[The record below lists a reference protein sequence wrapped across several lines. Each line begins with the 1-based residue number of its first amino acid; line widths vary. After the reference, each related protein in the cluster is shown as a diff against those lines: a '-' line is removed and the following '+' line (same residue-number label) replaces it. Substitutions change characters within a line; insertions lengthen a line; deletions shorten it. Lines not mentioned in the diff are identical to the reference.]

1 MIRYF
6 WWVLLVHIN
15 SLYDSPHRI
24 RTYTSRKI
32 MEQPLTDIYV
42 FSLPGFSSES
52 SLLSPS
58 SAMRPPSR
66 KGVRST
72 GSLDRLREETKPR
85 DFSAPLK
92 KTSAKQQSF
101 IPHRTSTPASKRS
114 LSRNNDYRHSFH
126 LSSLPE
132 MTVTPDRPNRWSIGD
147 MTSSLTGLGGSLPF
161 SSSASQG
168 SDLQRSM
175 ESELESST
183 ESEGW
188 PVRLLSIQHDFL
200 GTREKWRFSFWLVL
214 LLAYLLV
221 CVPFIVSSDIYRFAN
236 CFLFCTSDTTKGFHN
251 LDPSA
256 KLPWNRSLLLYH
268 RKGVTWS
275 QPVRLWGVLVL
286 PPHW

>member
-1 MIRYF
+1 
-6 WWVLLVHIN
+6 
-15 SLYDSPHRI
+15 
-24 RTYTSRKI
+24 

-42 FSLPGFSSES
+42 FSVPGFPSES

-147 MTSSLTGLGGSLPF
+147 MTSSLTGLGGSSPF

-188 PVRLLSIQHDFL
+188 PVRLISIQHDFL
-200 GTREKWRFSFWLVL
+200 RTREK
-214 LLAYLLV
+214 
-221 CVPFIVSSDIYRFAN
+221 
-236 CFLFCTSDTTKGFHN
+236 
-251 LDPSA
+251 
-256 KLPWNRSLLLYH
+256 
-268 RKGVTWS
+268 
-275 QPVRLWGVLVL
+275 
-286 PPHW
+286 

>member
-1 MIRYF
+1 
-6 WWVLLVHIN
+6 
-15 SLYDSPHRI
+15 
-24 RTYTSRKI
+24 

-42 FSLPGFSSES
+42 FSVPGFSSES

-72 GSLDRLREETKPR
+72 GSLDRLREETKSR

-147 MTSSLTGLGGSLPF
+147 MTSSLTGLGGSLP

-188 PVRLLSIQHDFL
+188 PVRLISIQHDFL
-200 GTREKWRFSFWLVL
+200 GTREK
-214 LLAYLLV
+214 
-221 CVPFIVSSDIYRFAN
+221 
-236 CFLFCTSDTTKGFHN
+236 
-251 LDPSA
+251 
-256 KLPWNRSLLLYH
+256 
-268 RKGVTWS
+268 
-275 QPVRLWGVLVL
+275 
-286 PPHW
+286 

>member
-1 MIRYF
+1 
-6 WWVLLVHIN
+6 
-15 SLYDSPHRI
+15 
-24 RTYTSRKI
+24 
-32 MEQPLTDIYV
+32 MEQPLTDICV
-42 FSLPGFSSES
+42 FSVPGLSSES

-200 GTREKWRFSFWLVL
+200 GTREK
-214 LLAYLLV
+214 
-221 CVPFIVSSDIYRFAN
+221 
-236 CFLFCTSDTTKGFHN
+236 
-251 LDPSA
+251 
-256 KLPWNRSLLLYH
+256 
-268 RKGVTWS
+268 
-275 QPVRLWGVLVL
+275 
-286 PPHW
+286 